1 MLPVETRREI
11 TLGNTRHSTQLRVFA
26 ARVAGGERVKEET
39 AFGQCSDCER
49 LKQSHSSAVNT
60 YGEAVQLLGR
70 AARGQDSKAIRE
82 NLRKATEECERTK
95 LELLLHKSQCTK
107 VK

>member
-1 MLPVETRREI
+1 V
-11 TLGNTRHSTQLRVFA
+11 S
-26 ARVAGGERVKEET
+26 EES
-39 AFGQCSDCER
+39 APGQCAECER

-60 YGEAVQLLGR
+60 YGEAVQVLGR
-70 AARGQDSKAIRE
+70 ARGQDSKAFRQ

-95 LELLLHKSQCTK
+95 LELLLHKTQCSK

>member
-1 MLPVETRREI
+1 VNED
-11 TLGNTRHSTQLRVFA
+11 SA
-26 ARVAGGERVKEET
+26 AGHCAE
-39 AFGQCSDCER
+39 CER

-70 AARGQDSKAIRE
+70 ARGQDSKAIRQ

-95 LELLLHKSQCTK
+95 LELLRHKTQCTK